1 MSVLVLEAGGSA
13 DKLEIRAPLGTG
25 ALHNLQDKQD
35 LVDWKYRSNDGA
47 VSARVACT
55 RFYTLTHSL

>member
-47 VSARVACT
+47 ITLESHAHEST
-55 RFYTLTHSL
+55 RHIL